1 MLNCID
7 KLLPMKKIPLI
18 YVLVVLTIHFAGAQ
32 EPVQKTSIAVEKY
45 TFENCINSLDTAKA
59 VKTAV
64 GYQYWFIPREF
75 LADGLTVKMSVVGP
89 DQATHAPHKHPGDE
103 IFFVLEG
110 TARFYLNGQ
119 STTGSAYST
128 FYCPEDSEH
137 GISNDGNT
145 TLKYLVIRKYPVN

>member
-1 MLNCID
+1 
-7 KLLPMKKIPLI
+7 MKFLSFTFL
-18 YVLVVLTIHFAGAQ
+18 VLALTVQSAHAQ
-32 EPVQKTSIAVEKY
+32 IQTSLTPVKCEKY
-45 TFENCINSLDTAKA
+45 TLENCINRFDSAKT

-64 GYQYWFIPREF
+64 GYQYWFIPQKF
-75 LADGLTVKMSVVGP
+75 LDDGLTVKMSVAGP
-89 DQATHAPHKHPGDE
+89 NQATHAPHKHSGDE

-110 TARFYLNGQ
+110 TARFHLNGK

-128 FYCPEDSEH
+128 FYCPEGSEH